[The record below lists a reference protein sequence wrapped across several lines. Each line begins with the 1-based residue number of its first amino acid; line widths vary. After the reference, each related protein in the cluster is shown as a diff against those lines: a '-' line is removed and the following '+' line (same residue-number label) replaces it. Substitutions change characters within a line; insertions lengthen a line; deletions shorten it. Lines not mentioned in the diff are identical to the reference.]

1 MKTIVEK
8 LDHEYN
14 IEIRQELAMG
24 KDADDLEKE
33 KFRSKI
39 LSKAKLYLFLLEPFY
54 MEQKC
59 FKNELKQVAQ
69 ESDKKKVL
77 VLKEC
82 SLNVE
87 DIQRKMSIKFLPK
100 NVEVIETSPLSQCQS
115 KMAENVAQ
123 KCEDMLRNVSNNKG
137 GKEEIFRS
145 NQSSNKISN

>member
-1 MKTIVEK
+1 MKSLIEK
-8 LDHEYN
+8 LGQEYN

-24 KDADDLEKE
+24 KDADDLEKV

-69 ESDKKKVL
+69 ESDKKVL

-82 SLNVE
+82 SLKLE
-87 DIQRKMSIKFLPK
+87 DIQHKMSANVKFLTK
-100 NVEVIETSPLSQCQS
+100 NVGVIETSPLWHCQS
-115 KMAENVAQ
+115 KMVEYVAQ
-123 KCEDMLRNVSNNKG
+123 NCENILRNVSNNKG
-137 GKEEIFRS
+137 G
-145 NQSSNKISN
+145 

>member
-1 MKTIVEK
+1 MKSLIEK
-8 LDHEYN
+8 LGQEYN
-14 IEIRQELAMG
+14 IEIRQEEMA
-24 KDADDLEKE
+24 KDADDLEKV

-59 FKNELKQVAQ
+59 FINELKQVAQ

-87 DIQRKMSIKFLPK
+87 DIQHKMNGDVKFLPK
-100 NVEVIETSPLSQCQS
+100 NVDIIETSPLWHCQS
-115 KMAENVAQ
+115 KMVKYVAQ
-123 KCEDMLRNVSNNKG
+123 KCENILRHVSN
-137 GKEEIFRS
+137 
-145 NQSSNKISN
+145 